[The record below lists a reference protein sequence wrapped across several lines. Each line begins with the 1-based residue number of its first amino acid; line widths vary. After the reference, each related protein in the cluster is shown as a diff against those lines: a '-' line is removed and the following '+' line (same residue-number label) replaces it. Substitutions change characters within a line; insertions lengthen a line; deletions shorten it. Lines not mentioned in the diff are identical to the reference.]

1 MNPDLVARTRAVDG
15 GPLGLVI
22 GGWKP
27 RSGGVAPWR
36 TFPHFALVL
45 TVRGTARYAD
55 ARGTTGALHPGDVLV
70 VFPGLRHWFL
80 PELES
85 GWDEYFLIFGGP
97 TFVPWS
103 AEALLDPS
111 RPILHPGDGGY
122 WLRRFSAVLGAEDRP
137 DPLAAVARLHVLL
150 ADLLRAASPRLPGDR
165 QEWLDRAR
173 SLLADRAARSS
184 LDGIARRL
192 GCSPQVFR
200 KRFRTLA
207 GEAPGAFRERMRLE
221 EACRLLPRMTVSA
234 TAERLGFCD
243 PFQFSRRFKACYGI
257 PPRQFQRL

>member
-1 MNPDLVARTRAVDG
+1 MTPDLIPRTRAADG

-55 ARGTTGALHPGDVLV
+55 ARGTAEVLHPGNVLI

-80 PELES
+80 PEREG

-97 TFVPWS
+97 TFAPWG
-103 AEALLDPS
+103 AETLLDPS
-111 RPILHPGDGGY
+111 RPVLHPGDGGY
-122 WLRRFSAVLGAEDRP
+122 WLRRFSAVLGKEDRP
-137 DPLAAVARLHVLL
+137 NTLATIARMHGLL
-150 ADLLRAASPRLPGDR
+150 ADLLRTASPRLAGDR

-173 SLLADRAARSS
+173 GLLANHAARPS
-184 LDGIARRL
+184 LDSIAHRL

-207 GEAPGAFRERMRLE
+207 GEPPSAYRERLRLE

-234 TAERLGFCD
+234 AAEQLGFCD
-243 PFQFSRRFKACYGI
+243 PFQFSRRFKSCYGVS
-257 PPRQFQRL
+257 PRQFQRL